1 MALNV
6 VMLGPPASG
15 KGTQA
20 VRLAQARSIPKI
32 STGDILREAAQS
44 GSDLGRRAKALMDRG
59 ELLGDEEMI
68 GIVKERLARPDAADG
83 YILDGF
89 PRTVRQA
96 EALDR
101 LLHDEPL
108 VIVDLALPRDVDTA
122 VAGLPGV
129 HVVDLAMLQ
138 GERAAHPGRP
148 VAGSVAADDIAAAH
162 ALVELE
168 TSLLRAERQAAAV
181 APTVSALRSQAAEVV
196 DAELLRLST
205 RLPDLDAKARSEIA
219 RTVRRVVDKLRH
231 EPTVRVKELA
241 SAPNGTDYADALR
254 ALFGLGID
262 ADVPADGARLAE
274 AVAVDPDDLR
284 PGGAA

>member
-15 KGTQA
+15 KGTHA

-108 VIVDLALPRDVDTA
+108 VIVDLAVP
-122 VAGLPGV
+122 
-129 HVVDLAMLQ
+129 
-138 GERAAHPGRP
+138 
-148 VAGSVAADDIAAAH
+148 
-162 ALVELE
+162 
-168 TSLLRAERQAAAV
+168 
-181 APTVSALRSQAAEVV
+181 
-196 DAELLRLST
+196 DAELLKRMQT
-205 RLPDLDAKARSEIA
+205 
-219 RTVRRVVDKLRH
+219 RRVCASCAGIA
-231 EPTVRVKELA
+231 EPGSGKAACERCGGELIIRADDSDEQVRQHRLDVYARESKPLLDYYRGRSTFRSINGAQAPDQVARELA
-241 SAPNGTDYADALR
+241 TE
-254 ALFGLGID
+254 ID
-262 ADVPADGARLAE
+262 QMV
-274 AVAVDPDDLR
+274 
-284 PGGAA
+284 